1 MKDDKKYIYVVAVLL
16 LVVVAL
22 GISYAWFSAI
32 ITGND
37 TAKNNRVVTGDLELT
52 YTDTNEI
59 SLDNVIPGDSFT
71 KEISVKNTGT
81 LDVKYNLVWQSLTN
95 AITNNE
101 LVIEATC
108 KRLNSSGTVDGT
120 CESIS
125 RKAVSSNKIKLN
137 IAIEPGITHVYTIK
151 VTFIDTGEPQH
162 YNKNKSFNGK
172 LGIEEFELPGSVSFA
187 EDSWETIVTRVQAG
201 EISTY
206 NVGDTKEVN
215 LGTTYGTHTL
225 RIANTSTPSECS
237 GTGFSQS
244 ACGFVLEF
252 ADIITTY
259 NMNPSGTYN
268 GTSYSNGWN
277 VDGWPASS
285 MYTFVNNDIYNALPS
300 DLKSA
305 IIDTVTVSGHGSTSG
320 ETNFTSTDKLYLLST
335 AEVWAQGSSNTIDYD
350 TARDNTRQ
358 LDYYKNLNTDT
369 VNYSPAIKN
378 NGSSASSWWLRA
390 GRSNSN
396 YFFYRVVSSG
406 DWGGS
411 AATGT
416 DGVSPAFRL
425 G

>member
-108 KRLNSSGTVDGT
+108 KRLNSSGTEEGT

-125 RKAVSSNKIKLN
+125 QKAVSSNKIKSN
-137 IAIEPGITHVYTIK
+137 ISIEPGITHVYTIK
-151 VTFIDTGEPQH
+151 VTFIDTGAPQN

-237 GTGFSQS
+237 TAGFSQT

-252 ADIITTY
+252 ADIITTH
-259 NMNPSGTYN
+259 NMNDIAT
-268 GTSYSNGWN
+268 N
-277 VDGWPASS
+277 VGGWPATS
-285 MYTFVNNDIYNALPS
+285 MRTFVNNDIYNAIPS
-300 DLKSA
+300 EIKNA
-305 IIDTVTVSGHGSTSG
+305 IIDTTVVSGHGGTSG
-320 ETNFTSTDKLYLLST
+320 ETNFTSTDKLYLLASGEIWSDWKT
-335 AEVWAQGSSNTIDYD
+335 SSGAEYD
-350 TARDNTRQ
+350 TAKDLTRT
-358 LDYYKNLNTDT
+358 LDYYKNIGVTT
-369 VNYSPAIKN
+369 SNYSGAIKK
-378 NGSSASSWWLRA
+378 NGTSADYWWLRTA
-390 GRSNSN
+390 TSTTASIFIRVSYGGDWYDGIANNSN
-396 YFFYRVVSSG
+396 G
-406 DWGGS
+406 
-411 AATGT
+411 AA
-416 DGVSPAFRL
+416 PAFRL

>member
-151 VTFIDTGEPQH
+151 VTFIDTGEPQN

-172 LGIEEFELPGSVSFA
+172 LGIEEFELPSSVSFA

>member
-151 VTFIDTGEPQH
+151 VTFIDTGAPQN

-225 RIANTSTPSECS
+225 RVANTSTPSECN
-237 GTGFSQS
+237 TQGFSQT

-252 ADIITTY
+252 ADIITTH
-259 NMNPSGTYN
+259 NMNDTA
-268 GTSYSNGWN
+268 TN
-277 VDGWPASS
+277 VGGWPATS
-285 MYTFVNNDIYNALPS
+285 MRTFVNNDIYNAIPS
-300 DLKSA
+300 EIKNA
-305 IIDTVTVSGHGSTSG
+305 IIDTTVVSGHGGTSG
-320 ETNFTSTDKLYLLST
+320 ETNFTSTDKLYLLASGEIWSDWKT
-335 AEVWAQGSSNTIDYD
+335 SSGAEYD
-350 TARDNTRQ
+350 TAKDLTRT
-358 LDYYKNLNTDT
+358 LDYYKNIGVTT
-369 VNYSPAIKN
+369 SNYSGAIKK
-378 NGSSASSWWLRA
+378 NGTSADYWWLRTA
-390 GRSNSN
+390 TSTTASIFIRVSYGGDWYDGIANNSN
-396 YFFYRVVSSG
+396 G
-406 DWGGS
+406 
-411 AATGT
+411 AA
-416 DGVSPAFRL
+416 PAFRL